1 MIRGPAGAAPP
12 LEAIRREVAGVDAQL
27 ALYEARTMDAIRA
40 ENIEQDR
47 VGAWTASLLAAAGL
61 VLAGVG
67 LYAVLAFVVAGDRR
81 EIAVRLALGA
91 SRRSVLRLVLG
102 RGLRL
107 TATGLLAGSVVAW
120 FASVTAS
127 SWLTIVEPDA
137 RIIALAAGVLFI
149 AALLATAGP
158 ALRALRIDAV
168 SVLRSD

>member
-1 MIRGPAGAAPP
+1 
-12 LEAIRREVAGVDAQL
+12 
-27 ALYEARTMDAIRA
+27 
-40 ENIEQDR
+40 
-47 VGAWTASLLAAAGL
+47 
-61 VLAGVG
+61 
-67 LYAVLAFVVAGDRR
+67 
-81 EIAVRLALGA
+81 
-91 SRRSVLRLVLG
+91 
-102 RGLRL
+102 
-107 TATGLLAGSVVAW
+107 VAW